1 MVLINTEYIKIYV
14 IEVIMRTTVTL
25 DENIVKE
32 LVKFSGAK
40 TKTAAVAFAV
50 KEQIRRAKLKKLAS
64 LLGTI
69 DVNEKAIKESNKA
82 DMRRVQWLEDIG
94 AENDR

>member
-1 MVLINTEYIKIYV
+1 
-14 IEVIMRTTVTL
+14 MRTTVTL
-25 DENIVKE
+25 DESIVKE

-50 KEQIRRAKLKKLAS
+50 KEQIRRAKLKKLAG

-69 DVNEKAIKESNKA
+69 DINAKAIKESNKA
-82 DMRRVQWLEDIG
+82 DMKRAQWLEDIG
-94 AENDR
+94 VGNDR